1 LPFSSWEN
9 NKCCGD
15 KKKLFSVRAIPLVSE
30 GEEKIKKLIKLKKLK
45 KNN

>member
-1 LPFSSWEN
+1 LPFSSWEK

-15 KKKLFSVRAIPLVSE
+15 KKKVILSPCYPCE
-30 GEEKIKKLIKLKKLK
+30 QEKIKKLIKLKKLK